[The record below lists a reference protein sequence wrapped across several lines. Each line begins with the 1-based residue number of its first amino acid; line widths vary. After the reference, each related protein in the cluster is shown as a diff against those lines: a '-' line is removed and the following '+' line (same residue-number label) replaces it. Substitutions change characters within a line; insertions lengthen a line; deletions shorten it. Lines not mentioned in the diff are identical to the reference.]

1 MARTV
6 SLRDANQHF
15 ARLMREVTDT
25 GEEVIITRRGTP
37 VARLVPVRPA
47 KRELTAEQKAA
58 LDFIFSLS
66 ALAKPDP
73 DWKFN
78 RDELYD
84 L

>member
-1 MARTV
+1 MTRTV

-25 GEEVIITRRGTP
+25 GEEVVITRRGTP
-37 VARLVPVRPA
+37 VAKLVPVRPP
-47 KRELTAEQKAA
+47 KRELTPEQKAA
-58 LDFIFSLS
+58 LDFLFSI
-66 ALAKPDP
+66 KVDP
-73 DWKFN
+73 EKAENWKFN